1 VLGSKSI
8 AITKVGSGTMAGIIV
23 TFEGGLLV
31 HLRLLQASTS
41 SIMHILHIID
51 Y

>member
-1 VLGSKSI
+1 VLGSESI
-8 AITKVGSGTMAGIIV
+8 TITKAGFGTMARIIV
-23 TFEGGLLV
+23 IFKGSLLMY
-31 HLRLLQASTS
+31 LRLLWAFTS